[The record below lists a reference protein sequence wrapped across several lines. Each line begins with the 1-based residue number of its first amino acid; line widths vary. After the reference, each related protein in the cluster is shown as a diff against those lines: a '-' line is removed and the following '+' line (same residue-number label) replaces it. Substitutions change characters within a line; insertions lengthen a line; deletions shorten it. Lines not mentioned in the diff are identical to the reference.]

1 MIQFFREQKLLAALL
16 LVSILVIL
24 AGLIMIQYSKNIE
37 GSASSKVEETAA
49 EDKEAQALVDTM
61 AVIATMADQ
70 KLQETQAPSDAP
82 SMGDNIPQSSIDH
95 VAGLNGHVPEVGSND
110 WCEVMMV
117 KKANEWTEEEKV
129 IFAQNC
135 I

>member
-37 GSASSKVEETAA
+37 GSASFKVEETTA
-49 EDKEAQALVDTM
+49 EYKEAQALVNTM

-70 KLQETQAPSDAP
+70 KLQETQAPSEAP

-95 VAGLNGHVPEVGSND
+95 VAALNGRVPEVGSND